1 MFRSMPPGGRLAVAA
16 VFAAPL
22 AAQAPAPPSPTV
34 SPLPERTPAEDPLLE
49 QLIQEAL
56 DRNPVL
62 ARGRSLAE
70 AEAERISQARALP
83 DPTLSLGI
91 QNDSFKRLEI
101 GTMDGSFYQVMAT
114 QPLPWPGKRSL
125 REEVARL
132 GADLARLELRRAGT
146 ALVAEVR
153 RSYIGLLLVRGQRDL
168 LEQQAKFWEA
178 AVAISRA
185 RYESGQGAQ
194 VDLLRAQLEQTRL
207 RQSRL
212 GLSSA
217 EQTLLTGLNRL
228 AGRPLDAPLPTLVR
242 LESTTVPRIPAKV
255 WLERAEMDCCELLDA
270 RLLAK
275 QAEREVALARRER
288 YPDFAVTAGVMPR
301 APLEPMWQAGFSIS
315 LPLWSGKKQK
325 RAVAE
330 QEGRL
335 RARTSELQAVK
346 ELLAQRI
353 HEREAQLD
361 STLEVVRLYREGLLV
376 QSESSFRGSL
386 AQYEAGRSTFLSVLE
401 SLNGWMADRSGY
413 LQALAQAHALHIAQE
428 EFNLQGTPGI
438 AVPTLGAGAMGLSAG
453 PAMATASPAR
463 SSAPAAEGA
472 AASPAMKGM

>member
-1 MFRSMPPGGRLAVAA
+1 MSRSAHPAGRLAAAA
-16 VFAAPL
+16 VLSVSL
-22 AAQAPAPPSPTV
+22 AAQAPAPPTSPV
-34 SPLPERTPAEDPLLE
+34 SPLPERTPQKDPLLE

-101 GTMDGSFYQVMAT
+101 GTMDSSFYQVMAT

-125 REEVARL
+125 REEVARV
-132 GADLARLELRRAGT
+132 GADLARIELRRAGT
-146 ALVAEVR
+146 TLVAEVR
-153 RSYIGLLLVRGQRDL
+153 RSYVGLLLVRGQRDL

-185 RYESGQGAQ
+185 RYEAGQGAQ

-212 GLSSA
+212 GLDAA
-217 EQTLLTGLNRL
+217 EQTLLAGLNRL
-228 AGRPLDAPLPTLVR
+228 AGRPLDSPLPTSAR
-242 LESTTVPRIPAKV
+242 LEAAPVPRLPVQA
-255 WLERAEMDCCELLDA
+255 WLSRAEKESLDLLEA
-270 RLLAK
+270 GLQAK
-275 QAEREVALARRER
+275 QAERGLALARRER
-288 YPDFAVTAGVMPR
+288 FPDFAVTAGIMPR
-301 APLEPMWQAGFSIS
+301 APLDPMWQAGFSIS
-315 LPLWSGKKQK
+315 LPLWAGKKQK
-325 RAVAE
+325 RAVVE

-335 RARTSELQAVK
+335 RASTSGIQAVRD
-346 ELLAQRI
+346 LLAQRI
-353 HEREAQLD
+353 REREAQLD
-361 STLEVVRLYREGLLV
+361 SALEMVRLYREGLLV

-413 LQALAQAHALHIAQE
+413 LQALAQAHALAIAQE

-438 AVPTLGAGAMGLSAG
+438 AAPTLGAGAMGMTAG

-463 SSAPAAEGA
+463 TSAPAAGGA
-472 AASPAMKGM
+472 GTSPAMSGM